1 MRKIAIWGAGFAL
14 LGLVANSYSED
25 LLLEGGGYP
34 QTPKIRWTTL
44 TSGIEIANTAS
55 VSAEPLPADAQALVT
70 TFDGESTAIRQKAEQ
85 EIQAKRQ
92 TLMTT
97 LQALQD
103 SYTREAKLDEAVA
116 IRNTIRQLKTS
127 QLNVLPDPGILY
139 EYANRIGETFYFDVT
154 GQVGHS
160 IWGSEVYTADSHLA
174 TAAVHA
180 SVLKVGQ
187 RGIVKV
193 TIIKSPETHRG
204 STANGVASSNW
215 GSYTASYTV
224 ESPYHNVA
232 PALKSSPAS
241 PGIQG
246 P

>member
-1 MRKIAIWGAGFAL
+1 MRKVAFWGALFAVLGFVTTSYGEE
-14 LGLVANSYSED
+14 LGLEFRDRLYNPRIASMRPAITETVTVVVAS
-25 LLLEGGGYP
+25 P
-34 QTPKIRWTTL
+34 
-44 TSGIEIANTAS
+44 
-55 VSAEPLPADAQALVT
+55 EPLPADAQVLVT
-70 TFDGESTAIRQKAEQ
+70 TFDDDSTTIRQKAEQ

-92 TLMTT
+92 SLIVA

-116 IRNTIRQLKTS
+116 IRNTIRQLKVS
-127 QLNVLPDPGILY
+127 HLKPLPDPGNLY
-139 EYANRIGETFYFDVT
+139 DYASRIGESVYFDVT
-154 GQVGHS
+154 GQVGYS

-180 SVLKVGQ
+180 GVLKIGQ

-204 STANGVASSNW
+204 STANGVASANW

-224 ESPYHNVA
+224 ETPFHN
-232 PALKSSPAS
+232 PTPTLQSKPTT
-241 PGIQG
+241 P
-246 P
+246 

>member
-1 MRKIAIWGAGFAL
+1 MAI
-14 LGLVANSYSED
+14 
-25 LLLEGGGYP
+25 LLLAATPCCQGLDLPYGRPTPPP
-34 QTPKIRWTTL
+34 QILLPRPAPPEFICL
-44 TSGIEIANTAS
+44 TAVE
-55 VSAEPLPADAQALVT
+55 AEPLPADAQSLVT
-70 TFDGESTAIRQKAEQ
+70 AFDGESTAIRQKAEQ

-92 TLMTT
+92 TLITT

-116 IRNTIRQLKTS
+116 IRNTIRQLRTS

-139 EYANRIGETFYFDVT
+139 EYSNRIGETFYFDVT
-154 GQVGHS
+154 GQVGNS
-160 IWGSEVYTADSHLA
+160 IWGSEVYTTDSHLA

-180 SVLKVGQ
+180 GVLKVGQ

-193 TIIKSPETHRG
+193 TILKSPETHRG

-224 ESPYHNVA
+224 ESPFHKAA
-232 PALKSSPAS
+232 PALKSSPTS
-241 PGIQG
+241 P
-246 P
+246 